1 MISMAPAQDRTAQIV
16 ETRSSTLAT
25 EHGCLTLG
33 SFLPKAVSG
42 KRSAVLSLCQAG
54 LRGHLTY
61 QRACTKIRVR
71 GCFLS
76 YSTGGGLLPAAF
88 GVLER
93 KLLAPSGPK
102 RVFFDLVSLSF
113 ELF

>member
-1 MISMAPAQDRTAQIV
+1 MT
-16 ETRSSTLAT
+16 TTLAT
-25 EHGCLTLG
+25 KNGCLTLG

-42 KRSAVLSLCQAG
+42 KEICGALLCQAG

-61 QRACTKIRVR
+61 HCACTKIRVR

-76 YSTGGGLLPAAF
+76 DSTGSSLLSYTAF

-93 KLLAPSGPK
+93 DLLAPSGPK
-102 RVFFDLVSLSF
+102 RVSLSRAM
-113 ELF
+113 LFRF